1 MPRFTRFFVAVGVVL
16 AVVALGLT
24 VHETTSTSVHASTAP
39 PHTARYPIK
48 HVIIIDKENH
58 SFDNLFGRFPGAD
71 GTTVAHIG
79 NVVSPLNHTPDHTL
93 LDVAHA
99 GDAAAFAV
107 DGGKMDRFDQ
117 LPGAIQDGKDI
128 ADSQYAQSDVP
139 AYWSYARA
147 YTLDDHFFSTIM
159 GPSFPN
165 HLVTIAASSANTVD
179 NPRGQTQHAWGC
191 DGGKYSLVDSIDPN
205 TGRRYL
211 TKPCFDIPTMADTM
225 QKAHVSWKYY
235 APGAFHSGYIWSAFD
250 AIRHIRYS
258 NLWKTNV
265 PPDTSF
271 IKDVNG
277 GKLPSV
283 SWLVTNEQLSEHPPY
298 SMCEGENWTVDQINA
313 VMKSKYWNDTLIV
326 MTWDDFGG
334 FYDHVAPPKLD
345 YLSLGPR
352 VPAII
357 ISPYA
362 RKGYVDHSTY
372 DFTSILR
379 FIEDDFRLPSL
390 TSRDRNADSVIASMN
405 MKQQPLRPLVL
416 KHQSCAVTDKS
427 IRTGVAG
434 TFLKLIT
441 RKYDREML
449 VRLKGSNIATLL
461 IGPTVAIRTAGSQ
474 VATLGDFRIG
484 DQIVAAARPDPQ
496 RALVYG
502 AGTIHDLDLKPVTRI
517 SGLIGDVGQF
527 GSTISARFG
536 KQTLILDIDKRTRI
550 TLPHNKKGTFA
561 DLETGARIAVSG
573 IENTRILEVTTTR
586 DIAVTPATRT
596 EATPVP

>member
-1 MPRFTRFFVAVGVVL
+1 MPRSSRISVGIGVVL
-16 AVVALGLT
+16 AVLGFGLT
-24 VHETTSTSVHASTAP
+24 VHQSTSTSVHASTAS
-39 PHTARYPIK
+39 PHAARYPIK

-58 SFDNLFGRFPGAD
+58 SFDNIFGRFPGAD
-71 GTTVAHIG
+71 GTTTAQVG
-79 NVVSPLNHTPDHTL
+79 NSVHPLGHTPDHTL

-107 DGGKMDRFDQ
+107 DGGKMDRYNE

-128 ADSQYAQSDVP
+128 ADSQYDESDVP

-147 YTLDDHFFSTIM
+147 FTLDDHFFSTIM

-179 NPRGQTQHAWGC
+179 NPRGQTKHAWGC
-191 DGGKYSLVDSIDPN
+191 DGGKYSLVDSLDPN

-258 NLWKTNV
+258 SLWKSNV
-265 PPDTSF
+265 PSDTAF
-271 IKDVNG
+271 IKDVKT

-352 VPAII
+352 VPTII

-362 RKGYVDHSTY
+362 RKGYIDHTTY
-372 DFTSILR
+372 DFDSILK
-379 FIEDDFRLPSL
+379 FIEDDFRLPYL
-390 TSRDRNADSVIASMN
+390 TSRDHHADSLTPSLN
-405 MKQQPLRPLVL
+405 LKQHPLKPLIL
-416 KHQSCAVTDKS
+416 KARTCSSNDKS
-427 IRTGVAG
+427 IRTGVSG
-434 TFLKLIT
+434 IYLKLIT

-449 VRLKGSNIATLL
+449 VRLKGSNIATIL
-461 IGPTVAIRTAGSQ
+461 IGPSVAIRTSASDR
-474 VATLGDFRIG
+474 ASLGDFRIG
-484 DQIVAAARPDPQ
+484 DRIVATGRPDPQ

-502 AGTIHDLDLKPVTRI
+502 AGTIHDLDLKPITRAT
-517 SGLIGDVGQF
+517 GLVGDVGQF
-527 GSTISARFG
+527 GNTVSARFG

-550 TLPHNKKGTFA
+550 TLPHNKKGSFA
-561 DLETGARIAVSG
+561 DLETGARVQVTG
-573 IENTRILEVTTTR
+573 IENTRVLEVTTTR
-586 DIAVTPATRT
+586 EIIVTPATRT